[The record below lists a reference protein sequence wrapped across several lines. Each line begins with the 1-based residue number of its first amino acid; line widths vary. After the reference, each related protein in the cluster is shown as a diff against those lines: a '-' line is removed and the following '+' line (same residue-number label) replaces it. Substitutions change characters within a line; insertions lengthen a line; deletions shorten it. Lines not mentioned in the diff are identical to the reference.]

1 MPDRVTE
8 AILRQLEHNGRL
20 SNAELAAKVGLS
32 PSACLRRVRMLEQQ
46 GTIQGYHAIIAR
58 QKSPA
63 VATIIVQITLEKQT
77 EECLR
82 RFESRIKEC
91 ADVKECYLMT
101 GDADYLLRVEARDMQ
116 DYERIHKEELSRM
129 PGVVRIQSNFAIR
142 PVVQQ
147 ANVTEYLVFRL
158 FIF

>member
-1 MPDRVTE
+1 MPDPITD
-8 AILRQLEHNGRL
+8 AILRHLRHNGRL
-20 SNAELAAKVGLS
+20 SNAELAERIGLS
-32 PSACLRRVRMLEQQ
+32 PSSCLRRVRRLEKE
-46 GTIQGYHAIIAR
+46 GIIRGYQAIIAR
-58 QKSPA
+58 RTAPPL
-63 VATIIVQITLEKQT
+63 ATVIVQITLERQT

-82 RFESRIKEC
+82 RFESRIREC
-91 ADVKECYLMT
+91 PDVRECYLMT

-147 ANVTEYLVFRL
+147 DRRL
-158 FIF
+158 PEH